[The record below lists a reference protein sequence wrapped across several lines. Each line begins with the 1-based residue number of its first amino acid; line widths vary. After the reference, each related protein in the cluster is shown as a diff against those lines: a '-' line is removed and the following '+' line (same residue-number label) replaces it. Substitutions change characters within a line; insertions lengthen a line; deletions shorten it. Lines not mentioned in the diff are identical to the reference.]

1 MKQLIILAGGKGTRL
16 ASKLGKTLPKPMVPV
31 AGRPLLE
38 HQVELACEHGFTDV
52 RLLTSHRSEVIE
64 DHFGDGSRFGLS
76 IRYHIDPV
84 PRGTAGAVL
93 AALPELADHFA
104 LLYGDTLLDV
114 DLDRFWRRHEDV
126 GADASLFVHPN
137 DHPYDSDLV
146 EVDGANW
153 IQAFRSHPHSD
164 DRYYRNLVNAA
175 LYIIGKRAL
184 APWAGSEKKLDF
196 AHDLF
201 PRMLTEGGRLYAYHS
216 REYIKDMGTPERLAR
231 VEGDLESGL
240 VEGRAMRNACPA
252 VFLDRD
258 GTLNVEVDRVS
269 RVDQLEMIPGAG
281 DAVRRIN
288 RSGRLAVVVT
298 NQAVIARGDCDE
310 AELRRIHDKLET
322 LLGQDGAYV
331 DAIYHCPHHPDS
343 GFEGERP
350 ELKIRCDCRKP
361 GTGMLERA
369 VEDLHIELES
379 SWMIGDTTVD
389 LRTARSMGIRAV
401 LVRTGKGG
409 RDRRWPVLPDYE
421 FHDLNDAVEFITDEH
436 AALLE
441 ETRAALPEC
450 APGSLVAIGGLART
464 GKSAHA
470 SIIREV
476 LAERGRRAVVVPLDA
491 WLRSK
496 EDREEGHVLGR
507 FDVAGIESLVER
519 LAGRTGATE
528 VQLRAYDRDT
538 QSCDEG
544 GGTLAIDPDH
554 IVIFE
559 GVPALMIEA
568 LVAAAALRL
577 YIECAEDV
585 RRARFECEYRS
596 RGASDPEI
604 QALYR
609 EREVD
614 EHPFVKA
621 SADRADV
628 RIGGET

>member
-16 ASKLGKTLPKPMVPV
+16 ASKLGKTLPKPMAPV

-38 HQVELACEHGFTDV
+38 HQVELAREHGFGDV

-64 DHFGDGSRFGLS
+64 EHFGDGSRFGLS
-76 IRYHIDPV
+76 IRYHLDAE

-93 AALPELADHFA
+93 AALPELADRFA

-114 DLDRFWRRHEDV
+114 DLDRFWRRHEEV

-146 EVDGANW
+146 EVDGENW
-153 IQAFRSHPHSD
+153 IQAFHSHPHSE

-175 LYIIGKRAL
+175 LYIIDKRAL
-184 APWAGSEKKLDF
+184 APWGDSEEKLDF

-201 PRMLTEGGRLYAYHS
+201 PRMLKRGRRLFAYHS

-231 VEGDLESGL
+231 VEGDLASRL
-240 VEGRAMRNACPA
+240 VEARAMRNTCPA

-258 GTLNVEVDRVS
+258 GTLNEEVDRVS
-269 RVDQLEMIPGAG
+269 SVDQLAMIPGAG
-281 DAVRRIN
+281 EAVRRLN
-288 RSGRLAVVVT
+288 RSGRLAVVIT
-298 NQAVIARGDCDE
+298 NQPVIARGDCDE
-310 AELRRIHDKLET
+310 AGLREIHDKLET
-322 LLGQDGAYV
+322 LLGRDGAYV
-331 DAIYHCPHHPDS
+331 DAIYHCPHHPDR

-350 ELKIRCDCRKP
+350 ELKIRCGCRKP
-361 GTGMLERA
+361 ATGMLERA
-369 VEDLHIELES
+369 VEDLHVDLEG

-389 LRTARSMGIRAV
+389 LQTARSMGVRAV
-401 LVRTGKGG
+401 LVRTGHGG

-421 FHDLNDAVEFITDEH
+421 FHDLNGAIEFITDEH

-441 ETRAALPEC
+441 EIRTKLPEC
-450 APGSLVAIGGLART
+450 APGSLVAIGGLARS
-464 GKSAHA
+464 GKSARA

-476 LAERGRRAVVVPLDA
+476 LAERGQQAVVVPLDA
-491 WLRSK
+491 WLRPK
-496 EDREEGHVLGR
+496 DDRKEGHVLGR
-507 FDVAGIESLVER
+507 FDVAAIEEFVER
-519 LAGRTGATE
+519 LGRRTGAIE
-528 VQLRAYDRDT
+528 VQLRRYDRDT
-538 QSCDEG
+538 QKCDEKG
-544 GGTLAIDPDH
+544 VTLAIDPQD
-554 IVIFE
+554 IVILE
-559 GVPALMIEA
+559 GVPALMLDA

-577 YIECAEDV
+577 YVTCPENV
-585 RRARFECEYRS
+585 RRARFELEYRM

-604 QALYR
+604 GALYR

-621 SADRADV
+621 SANMADV
-628 RIGGET
+628 RIGSET